1 MDIQLYIESGAIES
15 YVLGLATKNEVA
27 ELEAFRFQY
36 TMVESAINEFSKE
49 LETEIMSASVTPP
62 MHIKAVFLDAIRN
75 EEKPSLIY
83 APHIA
88 LQTEPQQTF
97 GRGLNIAGFGA
108 WKMLAA
114 ASVVLFVA
122 SAALNLYFYSR
133 YAEKNKAY
141 QALLTEKNSL
151 FSANQI
157 FQTNQHEWENTA
169 KMMADPAMLMIKMKS
184 APKKNNMDATVFWDS
199 RNKDVYIMAKEL
211 PKPNAGKQFQLW
223 AIVDG
228 KPVDAGMI
236 SPGCAGV
243 CKMKNI
249 LRAQAFAITLEN
261 SGGSPTPH
269 LEQLFVIGNINT

>member
-36 TMVESAINEFSKE
+36 TMVESAINKFSGE
-49 LETEIMSASVTPP
+49 LETEALSASVCPP
-62 MHIKAVFLDAIRN
+62 MYIKAAFLDAIRN
-75 EEKPSLIY
+75 EQKPSLAY
-83 APHIA
+83 ADHTA
-88 LQTEPQQTF
+88 LQREQQQTS
-97 GRGLNIAGFGA
+97 GIDLNTGFGA

-122 SAALNLYFYSR
+122 SAALNFYLYNR
-133 YAEKNKAY
+133 YAEKNNAY

-157 FQTNQHEWENTA
+157 LQTGQNEWENTA
-169 KMMADPAMLMIKMKS
+169 RMMADPAILMIKMRS

-199 RNKDVYIMAKEL
+199 RNKDVYVMAKKL

-228 KPVDAGMI
+228 KPVDAGVI
-236 SPGCAGV
+236 SPDCAGV

-249 LRAQAFAITLEN
+249 PRAQAFAITLEN
-261 SGGSPTPH
+261 TGGSPTPD
-269 LEQLFVIGNINT
+269 LEQLFVIGNT